1 MSESRVKIRAAGV
14 SKTYISPGGESV
26 LAIDGVD
33 LEVRENEFLSI
44 VGPSGCGKSTFLYLV
59 AGVLEVTG
67 GELVK
72 DGAAIRGPG
81 PDRGLVFQHFAL
93 FPWRTVMGNV
103 CYGLEEQGLPRP
115 ERTGRARELIQRVG
129 LKGFENVYPN
139 QLSGGMKQR
148 VALARTLAYDPEVLL
163 MDEPFGALDAQTRL
177 LMQEELLELWSER
190 KKTVIFITHDVREAV
205 YLSDRVAVMTAR
217 PGRIKRIVETR
228 APGSSAGR
236 EHVETQEF
244 VEKVNEIW
252 SLVRDEVVI
261 S

>member
-1 MSESRVKIRAAGV
+1 MSESRVKIQARGV
-14 SKTYISPGGESV
+14 TKTYIAPNGESV
-26 LAIDGVD
+26 LALDGVD

-59 AGVLEVTG
+59 AGVLENSS
-67 GELVK
+67 GELRK
-72 DGAAIRGPG
+72 DETPIRGPG

-93 FPWRTVMGNV
+93 FPWRTVMGNI
-103 CYGLEEQGLPRP
+103 CYGLEEQGIPRAA
-115 ERTGRARELIQRVG
+115 RTTRARELIARVG

-148 VALARTLAYDPEVLL
+148 VALARTLAYDPEILL

-177 LMQEELLELWSER
+177 LMQEELLDLWSEK

-217 PGRIKRIVETR
+217 PGRIKKIVQTR
-228 APGSSAGR
+228 KPGSTAGR
-236 EHVETQEF
+236 DHVETQEF

>member
-1 MSESRVKIRAAGV
+1 MSGSQGKIRATAV
-14 SKTYISPGGESV
+14 TKIYQAPNGEPV
-26 LAIDGVD
+26 LALEGVN

-59 AGVLEVTG
+59 AGVLEVTS
-67 GELVK
+67 GEVLK
-72 DGAAIRGPG
+72 DGKPIQGPG

-103 CYGLEEQGLPRP
+103 SYGLEEQGLPRS
-115 ERTGRARELIQRVG
+115 ERTDRARELIVRVG

-139 QLSGGMKQR
+139 QLSGGMQQR

-217 PGRIKRIVETR
+217 PGRIKKIVDTR
-228 APGSSAGR
+228 LSDSAAGR
-236 EHVETQEF
+236 KFIETQEF
-244 VEKVNEIW
+244 IEKVNEIW